1 MAVVFMKWLETA
13 PDKYDRGIQL
23 LTLGRLTPLKR
34 RIASKYAQPNSQ
46 ILEIGCGTGTLS
58 LLMAERGA
66 QITAIDVSP
75 DMLSEAEFKAEE
87 AGLADAITFHQLDV
101 TELSDHFEPHSFDLI
116 VSTLAFSEF
125 PPEVLQYALKHAP
138 QLLKPGGRLL
148 IADEVIPEGAWKRFI
163 FQIVRLPLVIL
174 TWILTRATTTP
185 LQQFSKTLA
194 EAGFD
199 STIVES
205 HLGGSLQLI
214 EARSINSTDN
224 VKALWQTYP
233 QLSHRVTIKTLLMDA
248 WSLMLNRFIPPYPKF
263 STGLYRVGHPDRKSP
278 VLVTGN
284 YDLTV
289 RRLVRELDGQ
299 VDCWLLV
306 ANSRGIN
313 VWCAAS
319 GGHFTAE
326 DVIAALKTSGVTDVV
341 DHHALILPQ
350 LCASGIDG
358 WKIRKET
365 KWGVHWGPVRARDIP
380 AYLAAGRKK
389 TDEMFHV
396 RFPLK
401 DRLEMTTVAFIFYGV
416 ILALLALIFWRPR
429 ILLLLGLMALI
440 SYIYGIFLPW
450 LPGHDGL
457 TKGITLA
464 GLTLVGLWSWSF
476 GWGHFAV
483 QSLLGWSLGLGYLAF
498 FIGGEFQGMSPL
510 MRGEQANWNIESLVG
525 VGALIIYGASRL
537 FLGA

>member
-23 LTLGRLTPLKR
+23 LTLGRLTPLKK

-58 LLMAERGA
+58 LLMAELGA

-87 AGLADAITFHQLDV
+87 AGLADEITFHQLDV

-125 PPEVLQYALKHAP
+125 PPEVLQYALKQAP
-138 QLLKPGGRLL
+138 HLLKPGGQLL

-185 LQQFSKTLA
+185 LQQFSKTLT
-194 EAGFD
+194 EAGLAP
-199 STIVES
+199 TIVES

-214 EARSINSTDN
+214 EAHPFNSIDN
-224 VKALWQTYP
+224 VRTLWQTYP
-233 QLSHRVTIKTLLMDA
+233 QLSHHVTLKTLLMDF

-263 STGLYRVGHPDRKSP
+263 ATGLYRVGHPDRRSP

-284 YDLTV
+284 YELTV

-319 GGHFTAE
+319 GGYFTAE
-326 DVIAALKTSGVTDVV
+326 DVIAALKTSGVMEVV

-365 KWGVHWGPVRARDIP
+365 KWGVHWGPIRACDIP

-389 TDEMFHV
+389 TDEMIHV

-401 DRLEMTTVAFIFYGV
+401 DRLEMTTVAFFFYGV
-416 ILALLALIFWRPR
+416 ILALLALIFWRPH

-457 TKGITLA
+457 TKGITLSV
-464 GLTLVGLWSWSF
+464 LTLIGLWGWSF
-476 GWGHFAV
+476 GWGHITAP
-483 QSLLGWSLGLGYLAF
+483 SLLAWSLGLGYLAF

-510 MRGEQANWNIESLVG
+510 MRGEQANWNIEGLVG